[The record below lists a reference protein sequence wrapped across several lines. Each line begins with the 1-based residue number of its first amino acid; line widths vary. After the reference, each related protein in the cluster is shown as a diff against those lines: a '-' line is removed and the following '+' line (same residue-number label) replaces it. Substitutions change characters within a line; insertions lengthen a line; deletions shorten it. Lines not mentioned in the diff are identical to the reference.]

1 MNLNQNQSD
10 LAENHCAEYFPECCG
25 SSSKPSYIQ
34 MMIENVNLTSSSFV
48 NGENYH
54 CQSNTI
60 SVMRNHVQYQMM
72 VLLC

>member
-1 MNLNQNQSD
+1 
-10 LAENHCAEYFPECCG
+10 
-25 SSSKPSYIQ
+25 
-34 MMIENVNLTSSSFV
+34 MMIDNVNLTSSSIG
-48 NGENYH
+48 NGENYN